1 MVHNG
6 IITNYKEVKLQKL
19 FLIKPLN
26 NFKTYDVKS
35 NCSDNN
41 ILSYFQVKMFLQA
54 KGHKFESDTD
64 TEVIS
69 KLIKHLH
76 DKYPGD
82 SFRRLVEKAV
92 QQLEG
97 AFACC
102 FKSSAFPGQLVAT
115 RRGSPLLVGIKTE
128 AVLESDSI
136 PVQYRYNN
144 PSIYISQLS

>member
-1 MVHNG
+1 MR
-6 IITNYKEVKLQKL
+6 
-19 FLIKPLN
+19 IK
-26 NFKTYDVKS
+26 FQSFV
-35 NCSDNN
+35 
-41 ILSYFQVKMFLQA
+41 ILQVKMFLQS
-54 KGHKFESDTD
+54 KGHNFESETD

-82 SFRRLVEKAV
+82 SFRRLVEKCI

-102 FKSSAFPGQLVAT
+102 FKSSIFPGQCVAT

-128 AVLESDSI
+128 SVLESDSI
-136 PVQYRYNN
+136 PVQYR
-144 PSIYISQLS
+144 

>member
-1 MVHNG
+1 
-6 IITNYKEVKLQKL
+6 
-19 FLIKPLN
+19 
-26 NFKTYDVKS
+26 
-35 NCSDNN
+35 
-41 ILSYFQVKMFLQA
+41 MFLQA

-144 PSIYISQLS
+144 HLI